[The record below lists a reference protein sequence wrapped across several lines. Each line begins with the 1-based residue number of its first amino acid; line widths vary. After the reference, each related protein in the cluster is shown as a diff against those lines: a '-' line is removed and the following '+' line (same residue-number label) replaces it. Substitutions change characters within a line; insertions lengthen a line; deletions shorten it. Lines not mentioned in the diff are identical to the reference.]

1 MTPLKLTRYRKG
13 IFPALVILADC
24 CLAFAAAHLAWLL
37 VFNWLRDGLP
47 VPVFGGELR
56 WAVPVV
62 YLAFMLFLGS
72 SIQARTKVLS
82 AQVISLYRAAVYALL
97 LIISVVFLI
106 KGYQLS
112 RGFILCYFLIAP
124 LLLTLGRLLLYA
136 LNLALL
142 KSGWGRKRAV
152 IIGAGQAARE
162 IFDHLLLNHVME
174 FEIVG
179 FLVESPAQ
187 LDFRHGGVPA
197 IGLHRELDQAI
208 GRFGLSQVFI
218 PGISTT
224 LGDYSDTIEICQ
236 RHRIDL
242 MMTSH
247 QTDLLLRAAGIE
259 AVTGVPLVDIRDEFW
274 YGAGRAVKRAM
285 DIVLAALGLVAIG
298 PAFLLIMALIVIDS
312 PGWPFYRQLRLG
324 EGERPFWLI
333 KFRTMLR
340 DADQMKQQ
348 LSHQNE
354 ADGPIFKIRNDP
366 RITRV
371 GRRLRRLSLDELP
384 QLLNVL
390 KGEMSLV
397 GPRPPLPAEVAK
409 YREWQRKR
417 LAGPQGMTGL
427 WQISGRSE
435 LSFEEMVLL
444 DIYYLEH
451 WSPILDLEILFKT
464 ITVVMLG
471 KGAY

>member
-1 MTPLKLTRYRKG
+1 MTPVKLTRYHKG
-13 IFPALVILADC
+13 IFPALVITADC
-24 CLAFAAAHLAWLL
+24 GLAFAAAHLAWTL
-37 VFNWLRDGLP
+37 VFGWLRTSPPLP
-47 VPVFGGELR
+47 AITTQLR
-56 WAVPVV
+56 WIAPLA
-62 YLAFMLFLGS
+62 YLAFMFFLGS

-82 AQVISLYRAAVYALL
+82 AQVISLFRAAIYTLL
-97 LIISVVFLI
+97 LIISAVFLF
-106 KGYQLS
+106 KGYLLS
-112 RGFILCYFLIAP
+112 RSFILVYFLVAP
-124 LLLTLGRLLLYA
+124 LLLSVGRLLLYA

-142 KSGWGRKRAV
+142 KSGWGRKKAV
-152 IIGAGQAARE
+152 IIGTGQAARE
-162 IFDHLLLNHVME
+162 IFDHLLLNHVLE
-174 FEIVG
+174 FEIIG

-187 LDFRHGGVPA
+187 LGFRHGGVQA
-197 IGLHRELDQAI
+197 IGLHADLDQVI
-208 GRFGLSQVFI
+208 DRCGLSQVFI
-218 PGISTT
+218 PGIATT
-224 LGDYSDTIEICQ
+224 LGDYSDTIETCQ

-242 MMTSH
+242 LMTSH

-274 YGAGRAVKRAM
+274 FAVSRAVKRAM
-285 DIVLAALGLVAIG
+285 DIVLATLGLLVIA

-324 EGERPFWLI
+324 ERERPFWLI

-340 DADQMKQQ
+340 DADKMKQQ
-348 LSHQNE
+348 LSQQNE

-366 RITRV
+366 RITKV
-371 GRRLRRLSLDELP
+371 GRWLRRLSLDELP
-384 QLLNVL
+384 QLINVL

-397 GPRPPLPAEVAK
+397 GPRPPLPAEVARYK
-409 YREWQRKR
+409 EWQKKR
-417 LAGPQGMTGL
+417 LDGPQGMTGL

-435 LSFEEMVLL
+435 LAFEEMVLL

-464 ITVVMLG
+464 IPVVMLG